1 MYQGKFDAKKK
12 KTSVDVTE
20 LVSQRNAAPAR
31 KAAPVKTPPVEEE
44 VKAAVTAEEEILT
57 RKKAEKKTAKKVE
70 KKEIPAEAAPV
81 AEKEAP
87 AAEAVPAEQEAPAMT
102 KKELKAQKKAE
113 KKAKKEEK
121 KAPKQAEP
129 VVEVVEEPE
138 KKKKG
143 PRLGGVIFY
152 TFYFMFILLFFVAL
166 FFGLRFLQGW
176 LANFEAA
183 QPTVKA
189 QAVFDQIFTDPDWN
203 QLYDAAGIS
212 GTTFEGKEAYVS
224 YIENKVGD
232 SQLNYLETSAGLS
245 GDRKYIVRLGDEK
258 VASFT
263 LASAA
268 TETITDIPDWKLSAV
283 ELFYECN
290 ESYLIQKMDGHTA
303 YINGVALDDNY
314 TIQIAT
320 TVAEK
325 YLPAGTTGVNLCTQQ
340 ITGLM
345 TMPTVTVKD
354 ENGTEMEV
362 VYDETTRTFVEQTSA
377 NTITEEQQTV
387 ALEAVKAYSRFMI
400 AEGDRGDIAKY
411 FDASSDTYT
420 SIVKS
425 ETAWMQDHNGYR
437 FANET
442 VSDYCRYSDD
452 LFSVRVSMSLNITR
466 TDGTVKETPVDQSL
480 FFELQESG
488 KWLCFEM
495 TSVDVSEPVGKVR
508 LTFKNGDA
516 VLFSDFVEN
525 DASELTTP
533 VVSVPEGKVFVGW
546 VREDIDAE
554 GRKTLT
560 VVFTPD
566 ETGYVKLPANSILE
580 PMTLEAFFENAP

>member
-1 MYQGKFDAKKK
+1 MEK
-12 KTSVDVTE
+12 E
-20 LVSQRNAAPAR
+20 IPAP
-31 KAAPVKTPPVEEE
+31 
-44 VKAAVTAEEEILT
+44 AEEELLT
-57 RKKAEKKTAKKVE
+57 RKKAASRK
-70 KKEIPAEAAPV
+70 EAAPARETAPAKKA
-81 AEKEAP
+81 AEKQP
-87 AAEAVPAEQEAPAMT
+87 AAEPA
-102 KKELKAQKKAE
+102 
-113 KKAKKEEK
+113 
-121 KAPKQAEP
+121 
-129 VVEVVEEPE
+129 PE

-152 TFYFMFILLFFVAL
+152 TLYFLFILLFFVAL
-166 FFGLRFLQGW
+166 FFGLQYLQGW
-176 LANFEAA
+176 LANFESA

-189 QAVFDQIFTDPDWN
+189 QAVFDQIFTDPDWD
-203 QLYDAAGIS
+203 QLYDAAGIA
-212 GTTFEGKEAYVS
+212 GTTFEGKEAFVTYM
-224 YIENKVGD
+224 ENKVGD
-232 SQLNYLETSAGLS
+232 SELTYLQTSTGLS
-245 GDRKYIVRLGDEK
+245 EDCKYIVRMGDEK
-258 VASFT
+258 IASFT
-263 LASAA
+263 LSNS
-268 TETITDIPDWKLSAV
+268 TESNTDIPNWKLSAV
-283 ELFYECN
+283 ELFYEYE

-303 YINGVALDDNY
+303 YVNGVALDDSY

-340 ITGLM
+340 VTGLM
-345 TMPTVTVKD
+345 SQPAVTVQD
-354 ENGTEMEV
+354 EKGNEMEV
-362 VYDETTRTFVEQTSA
+362 IYDETTKTFVEQTSA
-377 NTITEEQQTV
+377 NTITEEQKTV

-425 ETAWMQDHNGYR
+425 ETTWMQDHNGYR

-480 FFELQESG
+480 FFELQDSG

-508 LTFKNGDA
+508 LTFKNGDT

-525 DASELTTP
+525 DASELNTP
-533 VVSVPEGKVFVGW
+533 VVSVPDGKVFSGW
-546 VREDIDAE
+546 VREDIDE
-554 GRKTLT
+554 DGRKTLT

-566 ETGYVKLPANSILE
+566 ETGYVKLPADSTLE
-580 PMTLEAFFENAP
+580 PMTLSAFFEDAPTSTTETEGA